1 MCKEKGIR
9 TGIEVKSDA
18 PSIAEIEQIKRVAEN
33 IGEVKNKLNELVN
46 FCITDYEQN
55 GNDKMLVASKKLYE
69 TIKLLEVSN
78 E

>member
-9 TGIEVKSDA
+9 TGTEVESNA
-18 PSIAEIEQIKRVAEN
+18 PSIAEIEEIKKVAEN
-33 IGEVKNKLNELVN
+33 IDEVKNKLKDLVD